1 MIRVK
6 NGPAIRRISYG
17 SLKTAGKRNLVAVLA
32 IALTCLLFTGV
43 LTVGLSLVE
52 YLENQTM
59 RQVGTSAHAGF
70 KMITQAQYDKVA
82 GDPEIKDISYN
93 IYIGSGEDE
102 ALSKLNTE
110 VRYSEEKAA
119 RWGFCEPEEGRMPEA
134 EDEIACDTAVLKV
147 LGVPAKLGEK
157 VELTVNIDGRLQKDT
172 FTLCGFWESDPIIPA
187 HEILVSRIWADR
199 YAPTPETPYLAQEDN
214 RYEAGYLNATFYFRS
229 SWDLEGQMAALKER
243 CGFGTDVNDGVNW
256 AYQTSS
262 VDGQTIVLAGGMLLL
277 IAAAGYLIIYNIFA
291 ISVSRDIHFYGLL
304 KTVGTTGRQLRKI
317 VYRQAFLLSA
327 VGIPLGL
334 LAGWLVG
341 KFLMPVVMSGTS
353 FAVDASAVEVTASPV
368 VFAGG
373 LLLSLIT
380 VWISCLK
387 PCRRA
392 SRISPVDAV
401 RWNEAGN
408 LPMRTARKRRFGKK
422 ANAGTDAAVKARVTK
437 KTKRVTEGAMAVAN
451 LKRSHSRTMVVV
463 LSLTLSLTLLNCIIT
478 VVDGYDQEKYL
489 DEQMP
494 CDYVL
499 TDASIINY
507 ASYQN
512 YESIPDQLMEEVRD
526 MNGVEAAGCTWGTDT
541 FLLVS
546 GRAEEKVRQK
556 LEYVKTQRD
565 ETYWG
570 MEAQRLEED
579 GQVICS
585 LYGADDMVLEY
596 VKLLR
601 GQLDLEKFRSGNY
614 IIAGPGIVLDD
625 PRASADTAY
634 YDVGDSVEIHW
645 KDGTTSVYEVMAIG
659 EMQHAMSTRSSFL
672 LGVDL
677 ILPSSEYLKHM
688 PSEGSLSLS
697 VDCSDDAAGEEA
709 GRWLETYCENSTST
723 VYDSRET
730 IAEEFES
737 MNQMILRVG
746 GALSAILALIAVL
759 NFINAMVTSVFT
771 RQRELAMLES
781 VGMTRSQLLRML
793 MTEGCGQITLGILL
807 AASAGSLICMGIG
820 KLLETQAWFFT
831 WHPVLWPFLISVPVL
846 LVLAAAVP
854 ALAFRSMEKVS
865 VVERLRAA
873 E

>member
-17 SLKTAGKRNLVAVLA
+17 SLKAAGKRNLVAVLA

-43 LTVGLSLVE
+43 LTVGLSLVN
-52 YLENQTM
+52 YMENQTM

-70 KMITQAQYDKVA
+70 KMITQTQYDKVA
-82 GDPEIKDISYN
+82 EDPEIEDISYN
-93 IYIGSGEDE
+93 IYIGSAEDE
-102 ALSKLNTE
+102 ALTKLYTE

-119 RWGFCEPEEGRMPEA
+119 CWGFCYPEEGRMPEA
-134 EDEIACDTAVLKV
+134 EDEIACDTAVLKT
-147 LGVPAKLGEK
+147 LGVPAQLGEK

-172 FTLCGFWESDPIIPA
+172 FTLCGFWESDPIVPA
-187 HEILVSRIWADR
+187 HEILVSRAWADR
-199 YAPTPETPYLAQEDN
+199 YAPTPETPYLAQKDG
-214 RYEAGYLNATFYFRS
+214 RYEAGYLSPTFYFRS
-229 SWDLEGQMAALKER
+229 SWDLEGQMEALKER
-243 CGFGTDVNDGVNW
+243 CGFGADVNEGINW

-262 VDGQTIVLAGGMLLL
+262 VDDQTIVFAAGMLLL

-341 KFLMPVVMSGTS
+341 KFLMPVVMAGTS
-353 FAVDASAVEVTASPV
+353 FAADASAAEVTANPV
-368 VFAGG
+368 IFAGG

-387 PCRRA
+387 PCRMA
-392 SRISPVDAV
+392 ARISPVDAV
-401 RWNEAGN
+401 RWNEAGDFRKHASQRG
-408 LPMRTARKRRFGKK
+408 MRGKRVSDKK
-422 ANAGTDAAVKARVTK
+422 TSERRVTK
-437 KTKRVTEGAMAVAN
+437 KTKRVTEGTMAAAN
-451 LKRSHSRTMVVV
+451 LKRSRSRTMVVV

-478 VVDGYDQEKYL
+478 VVNGYDQEKYL

-512 YESIPDQLMEEVRD
+512 HESISDQLMEEVQGLA
-526 MNGVEAAGCTWGTDT
+526 GVETAGRTWGTDT
-541 FLLVS
+541 FLQVS

-556 LEYVKTQRD
+556 LDYVKTQRD

-570 MEAQRLEED
+570 MEEQRLEED

-585 LYGADDMVLEY
+585 LYGADDMVLEN
-596 VKLLR
+596 VELLR

-625 PRASADTAY
+625 PQASADTAY
-634 YDVGDSVEIHW
+634 YDVGDQVEIHW
-645 KDGTTSVYEVMAIG
+645 TDGTTSVYEVMAIG
-659 EMQHAMSTRSSFL
+659 EMQHAMGTRSSYL

-677 ILPSSEYLKHM
+677 ILPASEYLKHV
-688 PSEGSLSLS
+688 PSEGGLSLS
-697 VDCSDDAAGEEA
+697 VDCSDDAAGAEA
-709 GRWLETYCENSTST
+709 GRWLEAYCKNSSST

-781 VGMTRSQLLRML
+781 VGMTRRQMLRML
-793 MTEGCGQITLGILL
+793 ITEGCGQILLGILL

-820 KLLETQAWFFT
+820 RFLETQTWFFT
-831 WHPVLWPFLISVPVL
+831 WHPVFWPFLISAPVL

-854 ALAFRSMEKVS
+854 VFAFRSMEKAS

>member
-17 SLKTAGKRNLVAVLA
+17 SLKAAGKRNLVAVLA

-43 LTVGLSLVE
+43 LTVGLSLVD
-52 YLENQTM
+52 YMENQTM
-59 RQVGTSAHAGF
+59 RQVGTSAHGGF
-70 KMITQAQYDKVA
+70 KMITRAQYDKVA
-82 GDPEIKDISYN
+82 EDPEIKDISYN

-102 ALSKLNTE
+102 ALTKLYTE
-110 VRYSEEKAA
+110 IRYSEEKAA
-119 RWGFCEPEEGRMPEA
+119 RWGFCYPEEGRMPEA
-134 EDEIACDTAVLKV
+134 EDEIACDTAVLKA
-147 LGVPAKLGEK
+147 LGVPAQLGEK
-157 VELTVNIDGRLQKDT
+157 VELTVKIDGRLQKDT
-172 FTLCGFWESDPIIPA
+172 FTLCGFWEGDPIVPA
-187 HEILVSRIWADR
+187 HEILVSRAWADR
-199 YAPTPETPYLAQEDN
+199 YAPTPEIPYLAQKDG
-214 RYEAGYLNATFYFRS
+214 RHEAGYLSPTFYFRS
-229 SWDLEGQMAALKER
+229 SWDLEGQMTALKER
-243 CGFGTDVNDGVNW
+243 CGFGTDVTEGINW

-262 VDGQTIVLAGGMLLL
+262 VDGQTILFAAGMLLL

-327 VGIPLGL
+327 IGIPLGL

-353 FAVDASAVEVTASPV
+353 FSDDASAVEVTASPV
-368 VFAGG
+368 IFAGS

-387 PCRRA
+387 PCRMA

-401 RWNEAGN
+401 RWNEAGDSRKDT
-408 LPMRTARKRRFGKK
+408 PRREMRRKRVPERK
-422 ANAGTDAAVKARVTK
+422 VTK
-437 KTKRVTEGAMAVAN
+437 KTKRVTEGMMAAEN
-451 LKRSHSRTMVVV
+451 LKRSRSRTMVVV

-478 VVDGYDQEKYL
+478 VVNGYNQEKYL

-499 TDASIINY
+499 TDASIINF

-512 YESIPDQLMEEVRD
+512 YESIPDELMEEVQQLD
-526 MNGVEAAGCTWGTDT
+526 GVEAVGRTWGTDT
-541 FLLVS
+541 FLQVS

-556 LEYVKTQRD
+556 LDYVKTQRD
-565 ETYWG
+565 ETYWS

-596 VKLLR
+596 VELLR

-625 PRASADTAY
+625 PQASADTAY

-645 KDGTTSVYEVMAIG
+645 TDGTTSVYEVMAIG
-659 EMQHAMSTRSSFL
+659 EMQHAMGTRSSFL

-677 ILPSSEYLKHM
+677 ILPASEYLKHV
-688 PSEGSLSLS
+688 PSKGGLSLS

-709 GRWLETYCENSTST
+709 GRWLEAYCENSTST

-781 VGMTRSQLLRML
+781 VGMTRRQMLRML
-793 MTEGCGQITLGILL
+793 MTEGCGQIMLGILL

-820 KLLETQAWFFT
+820 RFLETQTWFFT
-831 WHPVLWPFLISVPVL
+831 WHPVFWPFLISAPVL
-846 LVLAAAVP
+846 LVLAVAVP
-854 ALAFRSMEKVS
+854 VFAFRSMEKAS
-865 VVERLRAA
+865 IVERLRAA

>member
-6 NGPAIRRISYG
+6 NGHAIRRISFG
-17 SLKTAGKRNLVAVLA
+17 SLKAAGKRNLVAVLA

-43 LTVGLSLVE
+43 LTVGLSLVN
-52 YLENQTM
+52 YMENQTM

-70 KMITQAQYDKVA
+70 KMITRAQYDKVA
-82 GDPEIKDISYN
+82 EDPEIEDISYN
-93 IYIGSGEDE
+93 IYIGSAADE
-102 ALSKLNTE
+102 ALAKLYTE

-119 RWGFCEPEEGRMPEA
+119 RWGFCNPEEGRLPEA
-134 EDEIACDTAVLKV
+134 EDEIACDTAVLKA
-147 LGVPAKLGEK
+147 LGIPAQLGQK
-157 VELTVNIDGRLQKDT
+157 VELTVNIDGQLQEDT
-172 FTLCGFWESDPIIPA
+172 FTLCGFWESDPIVPA
-187 HEILVSRIWADR
+187 HEILVSRVWADR
-199 YAPTPETPYLAQEDN
+199 YAPTPETPYLAQKDG
-214 RYEAGYLNATFYFRS
+214 RHEAGYLSPTFYFRS
-229 SWDLEGQMAALKER
+229 SWDLEGQMTALKER
-243 CGFGTDVNDGVNW
+243 CGFGADVNEGINW

-262 VDGQTIVLAGGMLLL
+262 VDGQTIVFAGGMLLL

-304 KTVGTTGRQLRKI
+304 KTVGTTGKQLRKI

-327 VGIPLGL
+327 VAIPMGL

-341 KFLMPVVMSGTS
+341 KFLMPVVMAGTS
-353 FAVDASAVEVTASPV
+353 FAADASAAEVTANPLIFV
-368 VFAGG
+368 GG
-373 LLLSLIT
+373 LVLSLIT

-387 PCRRA
+387 PCRMA

-401 RWNEAGN
+401 RWNEAGITQK
-408 LPMRTARKRRFGKK
+408 RTPQKKMHRRKAK
-422 ANAGTDAAVKARVTK
+422 AGNAASVKTEMTK
-437 KTKRVTEGAMAVAN
+437 KTKRVTEGMMAAAN
-451 LKRSHSRTMVVV
+451 LKRSRSRTMVVV
-463 LSLTLSLTLLNCIIT
+463 LSLTLSLTLLNSIIT
-478 VVDGYDQEKYL
+478 VVNGYDQEKYL

-499 TDASIINY
+499 TDASVTNY
-507 ASYQN
+507 ASYRN
-512 YESIPDQLMEEVRD
+512 HESIPDELMELVRNLD
-526 MNGVEAAGCTWGTDT
+526 GVEDAGRTWGTDT
-541 FLLVS
+541 FLQVS
-546 GRAEEKVRQK
+546 GSAEEKVRQK
-556 LEYVKTQRD
+556 LDYVKTQRD
-565 ETYWG
+565 ETYWS
-570 MEAQRLEED
+570 MEAQRLEEG

-596 VKLLR
+596 VELLR

-625 PRASADTAY
+625 PQASADTAY
-634 YDVGDSVEIHW
+634 YDVGDQMEIHW
-645 KDGTTSVYEVMAIG
+645 RDGTTSVYEVMAIG
-659 EMQHAMSTRSSFL
+659 EMQRVMGTRSSFL

-677 ILPSSEYLKHM
+677 ILPASEYLKHV
-688 PSEGSLSLS
+688 PSEGGLSLS
-697 VDCSDDAAGEEA
+697 VDCSDDAVGEEA
-709 GRWLETYCENSTST
+709 GRWLEAYCENSTST

-781 VGMTRSQLLRML
+781 VGMTRRQMLRML
-793 MTEGCGQITLGILL
+793 MTEGCGQILMGILL

-820 KLLETQAWFFT
+820 RFLETRTWFFT
-831 WHPVLWPFLISVPVL
+831 WHPVFWPLLISAPVL

-854 ALAFRSMEKVS
+854 VLAFRSMEKAS